1 MHKTARLKVNFLV
14 EYVFIFV
21 LVVAVQQMDVG
32 LEIIHDN
39 VFQKTGMAHIS
50 LGRE

>member
-1 MHKTARLKVNFLV
+1 MHKTAKLKESFLV
-14 EYVFIFV
+14 EYVFMFA
-21 LVVAVQQMDVG
+21 LVVPAQQMYIG
-32 LEIIHDN
+32 LEITHDN